1 MIEENKFKVIGTTTI
16 YSDNIGSVSLYDASN
31 ANESEE
37 QRIHTVTTI
46 ASLAFIDIPITV
58 ML

>member
-1 MIEENKFKVIGTTTI
+1 MTEENKFKLLGTTAI
-16 YSDNIGSVSLYDASN
+16 YSDNIGSVSLYDASH

-46 ASLAFIDIPITV
+46 SSLAYAYRVLVDS
-58 ML
+58 